1 MASVF
6 LVVALLVGGAH
17 PAHAA
22 STTLS
27 ATCDSWSVSLL
38 DYDADYPNKVMIEID
53 DIIVVDDAG
62 FSAGF
67 IVGGEWPGF
76 KATHPPTT
84 TTTRASTTTTTRV
97 PAADAQKTAELP
109 VSTTTTTTA
118 LASSPT
124 SSPATTTTLAST
136 KTTDTNTNEVE
147 PTDITVVAASD
158 LGPTSGSTVTPV
170 LIGLVLGAAFTG
182 AIGGAWYLGR
192 RSAP

>member
-1 MASVF
+1 MAGVQGDT
-6 LVVALLVGGAH
+6 APH
-17 PAHAA
+17 H
-22 STTLS
+22 
-27 ATCDSWSVSLL
+27 DH
-38 DYDADYPNKVMIEID
+38 
-53 DIIVVDDAG
+53 DAG
-62 FSAGF
+62 VYDDHDTGSCRRCPEDGRVAG
-67 IVGGEWPGF
+67 I
-76 KATHPPTT
+76 A
-84 TTTRASTTTTTRV
+84 
-97 PAADAQKTAELP
+97 
-109 VSTTTTTTA
+109 TTTTTA

-170 LIGLVLGAAFTG
+170 LIGLVLGAALTG